1 MKKKLVQL
9 TALFLTMATLTG
21 CTFGKGSS
29 EIKPSE
35 NPVVNNNVT
44 VSYTMSE
51 ETVNLTEGL
60 TPSEVKSVAPDEKDI
75 EALSKASVKLA
86 SNVANNAKGRNFLLS
101 PTSINFALGMT
112 ENGAEGETLKQME
125 EIINGGVESEK
136 MNQIMNYT
144 SNKMGGAADVD
155 WNVANSVWFKD
166 DGEMVM
172 NPNFLEKVISYYD
185 SELYKAPFDQSTLN
199 DINGWVNKET
209 RGMIPVILDSIS
221 EETKMY
227 LINAIAFEGEW
238 EEKYEENDIRENYT
252 FTNADG
258 SETDVTMLYSKE
270 NKYFTLGEGEG
281 FVKNYKG
288 GQYAFVGILPKE
300 GQSTDEYLRFLDRS
314 RTDLAEAVKNAR
326 YEDVRTMIPEFKTDY
341 DIELSDIYKEM
352 NMERPFDPGHAEFDQ
367 MMEPAAGDT
376 ENYDIWI
383 SKIIHKTHIEV
394 DRKGTKA
401 AAATAVAMDVAGAMP
416 IEEEIYYVYLDRP
429 FVYAIVDTETGLPIF
444 LGCQNSMN

>member
-1 MKKKLVQL
+1 
-9 TALFLTMATLTG
+9 
-21 CTFGKGSS
+21 
-29 EIKPSE
+29 
-35 NPVVNNNVT
+35 
-44 VSYTMSE
+44 
-51 ETVNLTEGL
+51 
-60 TPSEVKSVAPDEKDI
+60 
-75 EALSKASVKLA
+75 
-86 SNVANNAKGRNFLLS
+86 
-101 PTSINFALGMT
+101 
-112 ENGAEGETLKQME
+112 
-125 EIINGGVESEK
+125 
-136 MNQIMNYT
+136 
-144 SNKMGGAADVD
+144 VD
-155 WNVANSVWFKD
+155 LNVANSVWFKD

-314 RTDLAEAVKNAR
+314 RADLAEAVKNAR